1 MTIGTLKSLNP
12 RNRKSI
18 SVIKSKFLSEHFDR
32 HFESLSRET
41 GRHTGRRTK
50 KKKKATVELD
60 KRLIIKFWTC
70 GVGPEQFTFIL
81 PLKQATHYPK
91 TNYSTTTNQPS
102 TIFHGLH
109 SYRP

>member
-32 HFESLSRET
+32 HFESLWRET

-50 KKKKATVELD
+50 KKKGDCRTGQEIDNQILNVWCRART
-60 KRLIIKFWTC
+60 IHFH
-70 GVGPEQFTFIL
+70 FTFKTSHPL
-81 PLKQATHYPK
+81 PK
-91 TNYSTTTNQPS
+91 N
-102 TIFHGLH
+102 
-109 SYRP
+109 